1 MSRLCRTSCIFRSWI
16 SWAFVAATRS
26 FCAEFSKL
34 KNVNVAFNDENVPH
48 PVPKDVSPCLPRLAQ
63 EALHNALKHSPA
75 RNFTVRLRGT
85 PGQFRLELKDGG
97 VGFDP
102 AGALPQKGLGLV
114 SMQERF
120 HLVKGVF
127 HNESKPTQG
136 TSVVATVLLGV
147 DVNAAPASS
156 GNEVAS

>member
-1 MSRLCRTSCIFRSWI
+1 MS
-16 SWAFVAATRS
+16 
-26 FCAEFSKL
+26 
-34 KNVNVAFNDENVPH
+34 
-48 PVPKDVSPCLPRLAQ
+48 
-63 EALHNALKHSPA
+63 
-75 RNFTVRLRGT
+75 LRGT